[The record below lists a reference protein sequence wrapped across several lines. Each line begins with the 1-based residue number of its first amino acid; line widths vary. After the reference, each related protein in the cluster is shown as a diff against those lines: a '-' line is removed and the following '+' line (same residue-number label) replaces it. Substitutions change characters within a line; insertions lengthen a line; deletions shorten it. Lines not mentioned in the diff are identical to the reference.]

1 MAVASPIASVVIPA
15 HNEAATISRNLTY
28 LYQGVWDHELEVL
41 VVCNG
46 CTDDTAERAREA
58 AVGAHVLEIGRP
70 SKAEA
75 MRLGNASSEV
85 FPRVHLDADVVL
97 AGPDL
102 RRLVEPLQAGSALAA
117 APQRVLDTHRSSWV
131 VRWYYDVWEH
141 LPRVESGLFG
151 RGAVALS
158 AEGQSRVDAL
168 PEVMGDDLAVS
179 DAFTDAERVVVED
192 AQVRVV
198 APRHLSDLVRRRV
211 RVITGNAQ
219 ADAAGVRRPDS
230 STTWRDLRR
239 LVAEHPGIAHKVPVF
254 LGVTAASRLL
264 ARRAIRS
271 GDFTTWLRDESSRG

>member
-15 HNEAATISRNLTY
+15 HNESATIGRNLTY
-28 LYQGVWDHELEVL
+28 LYQGVWDGELEVL

-46 CTDDTAERAREA
+46 CSDDTAERAREA
-58 AVGAHVLEIGRP
+58 AAGAHVLEIGRP

-75 MRLGNASSEV
+75 MRVGNASSAV

-97 AGPDL
+97 AGEDL
-102 RRLVEPLQAGSALAA
+102 RRLVEPLLAGTALAA
-117 APQRVLDTHRSSWV
+117 APQRVLVTQRSSLV
-131 VRWYYDVWEH
+131 VRWFYDVWEH

-179 DAFTDAERVVVED
+179 DAFADTERVVVGD
-192 AQVRVV
+192 AVVRVV
-198 APRHLSDLVRRRV
+198 APRHLADLVRRRV

-219 ADAAGVRRPDS
+219 ADAAGLRRPDS
-230 STTWRDLRR
+230 STSWRDLRH
-239 LVAEHPGIAHKVPVF
+239 LVATHPTLAPKVPVF
-254 LGVTAASRLL
+254 LAVTAASRLL

-271 GDFTTWLRDESSRG
+271 GDFTTWLRDESSRA